1 MIMKLIELILIVAMN
16 AAAVQTPG
24 LSTGEDSRVQPVS
37 SPMSQ
42 ESMPLQS
49 IPFKIIYETY
59 RETDGKENW
68 ELYTMKADGSEAV
81 NLTNTPN
88 LDEMYPHVSPDG
100 RKILFVTD
108 EGKGRNRVRHV
119 YYMNVDGTNRV
130 HVAAHAR
137 EPCWCF
143 DSKSIAYLKDEYDRF
158 STREYATEGL
168 MFYHLEGD
176 WQSPHVNTELHH
188 LYAICWSPDGK
199 WFVAAV
205 QGGMGYSDTIIAFE
219 AFGKKDFDLA
229 KWGVK
234 GCRPDLS
241 LDGTRMVWGETD
253 WNLRTG
259 DIDLTGPEPKVTN
272 VRDILRCAQKYKVYH
287 VDLSPDG
294 KYITF
299 SYGPFSGGQQVGGMA
314 EGWNICVGDLNGNWV
329 QITRDGLHNKEPDWM
344 PPAEP
349 RP

>member
-1 MIMKLIELILIVAMN
+1 MKMIQLILIAAMN
-16 AAAVQTPG
+16 AAVGQ
-24 LSTGEDSRVQPVS
+24 STGPTTGEESRIQPVS

-68 ELYTMKADGSEAV
+68 ELYMMKADGSGAV

-108 EGKGRNRVRHV
+108 EGRGRDRVRHV
-119 YYMNVDGTNRV
+119 YYMNLDGTNRV
-130 HVAAHAR
+130 HVADHAR

-143 DSKSIAYLKDEYDRF
+143 DSKSIAYLKDEYERY
-158 STREYATEGL
+158 STREYATDGL
-168 MFYHLEGD
+168 MYYHIEND
-176 WQSPHVNTELHH
+176 WYSPHPNSELHH
-188 LYAICWSPDGK
+188 LYAICWAPNGK

-219 AFGKKDFDLA
+219 AFGKKEFDLA

-259 DIDLTGPEPKVTN
+259 DIDLTGAEPKVTN

-287 VDLSPDG
+287 VDLSPDNQ
-294 KYITF
+294 YITF

-314 EGWNICVGDLNGNWV
+314 EGWNICVGDLRGNWV
-329 QITRDGLHNKEPDWM
+329 QITHDGLHNKEPDWV

-349 RP
+349 KP

>member
-1 MIMKLIELILIVAMN
+1 MKMIQLILIAVMN
-16 AAAVQTPG
+16 AGVGQSPG
-24 LSTGEDSRVQPVS
+24 ATLGEESRIQPVS

-42 ESMPLQS
+42 ESMPLQN

-68 ELYTMKADGSEAV
+68 ELCMMKADGSEAV

-108 EGKGRNRVRHV
+108 EGRGRDRVRHV
-119 YYMNVDGTNRV
+119 YYMNLDGTNRV
-130 HVAAHAR
+130 HVADHAR

-143 DSKSIAYLKDEYDRF
+143 DSKSIAYLKDEYERY
-158 STREYATEGL
+158 STREYATDGL
-168 MFYHLEGD
+168 MYYHIEND
-176 WQSPHVNTELHH
+176 WYSPHPNSELHH
-188 LYAICWSPDGK
+188 LYAICWAPNGK

-219 AFGKKDFDLA
+219 AFGKKEFDLA

-259 DIDLTGPEPKVTN
+259 DIDLTGSEPKVTN

-287 VDLSPDG
+287 VDLSPDSR
-294 KYITF
+294 YITF

-314 EGWNICVGDLNGNWV
+314 EGWNICVGDLRGNWV
-329 QITRDGLHNKEPDWM
+329 QITHDGLHNKEPDWV

-349 RP
+349 KP